1 MAGKHTAGH
10 KARKPVSMGKILL
23 IVLIVVIAAAAVVAA
38 LAALFG
44 FAAAEPAESA
54 EPVTEI
60 AGEEAVLAAGDAPDE
75 VKAPEAEPVTGSE
88 EPVEEDP
95 SDEVKAPEE
104 EPVDEELFGPEVPG
118 EESMATPPEADF
130 AEIFEEAGVEPTYQL
145 ASEAEGLGYAV
156 MARGN
161 LMTGISLYEFLYD
174 GEDRVVTMA
183 ETYYSFFDGATPE
196 DMEHIAAQLLAES
209 QPPEALG
216 YVDVTSEIVDNWVV
230 LRIRMDGL
238 DEPAVVDKL
247 SEIAFI
253 PYTPEDYLYFT
264 ATHDRLVD
272 SIGYAER

>member
-1 MAGKHTAGH
+1 MAGKHSAGQ
-10 KARKPVSMGKILL
+10 KARKHTPVGKIALVAG
-23 IVLIVVIAAAAVVAA
+23 IVLAAAAAVTAGA
-38 LAALFG
+38 LWLF
-44 FAAAEPAESA
+44 AAEPVPE
-54 EPVTEI
+54 EI
-60 AGEEAVLAAGDAPDE
+60 SGEEAILAAGEAPDE
-75 VKAPEAEPVTGSE
+75 VKAPEE
-88 EPVEEDP
+88 EPEEEAVTVTEEPPMEDAP
-95 SDEVKAPEE
+95 DEVKAPEE

-130 AEIFEEAGVEPTYQL
+130 ARIFEEAGVEPTYQL

-253 PYTPEDYLYFT
+253 PYTPDEYLWFT
-264 ATHDRLVD
+264 ATHERLVE
-272 SIGYAER
+272 SMGYAER